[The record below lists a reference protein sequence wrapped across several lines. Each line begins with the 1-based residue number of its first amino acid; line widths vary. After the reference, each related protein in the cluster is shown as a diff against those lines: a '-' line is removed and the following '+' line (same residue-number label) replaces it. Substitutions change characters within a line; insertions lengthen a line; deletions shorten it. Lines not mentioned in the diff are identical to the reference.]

1 MTNRIFVENLEDLI
15 TPEEY
20 ADDPQGR
27 RVKLRIR
34 ATDNGV
40 EVLGDA
46 VRPKDLE
53 ELLLALDPAVLEQML
68 CG

>member
-1 MTNRIFVENLEDLI
+1 MTKRAFVEDLPDLI

-20 ADDPQGR
+20 ADDPAGR

-34 ATDNGV
+34 ITADGI
-40 EVLGDA
+40 EVVGDA
-46 VRPKDLE
+46 ASPKELE